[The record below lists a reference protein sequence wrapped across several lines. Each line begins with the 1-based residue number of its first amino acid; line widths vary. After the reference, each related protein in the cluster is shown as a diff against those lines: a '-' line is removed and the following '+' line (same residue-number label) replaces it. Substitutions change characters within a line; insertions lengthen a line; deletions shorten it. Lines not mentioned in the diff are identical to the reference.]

1 MGERDRSN
9 DRSRRT
15 KREPAVT
22 RVWCVSYLLAR
33 GRLFV
38 SRDRDVSRVV
48 VVTGSSRLDRDA
60 FKVIPVLVVFF
71 LVRREDLRDR
81 FIRLVG
87 RGQMTL
93 TIQALEDAAMR
104 VSRYLLMQLLINA
117 VFGVLVAIGLYLIG
131 VPNAVLWGIVATTL
145 RFIPYI
151 GPWIAAAMPMLAC
164 TRIG

>member
-48 VVTGSSRLDRDA
+48 VVTGSRLDRDA

-71 LVRREDLRDR
+71 LLLKVYVVGR
-81 FIRLVG
+81 FSLTTAGALVSAAPLSVLVG
-87 RGQMTL
+87 TVSSYLNM
-93 TIQALEDAAMR
+93 AL
-104 VSRYLLMQLLINA
+104 
-117 VFGVLVAIGLYLIG
+117 F
-131 VPNAVLWGIVATTL
+131 
-145 RFIPYI
+145 
-151 GPWIAAAMPMLAC
+151 LA
-164 TRIG
+164 G